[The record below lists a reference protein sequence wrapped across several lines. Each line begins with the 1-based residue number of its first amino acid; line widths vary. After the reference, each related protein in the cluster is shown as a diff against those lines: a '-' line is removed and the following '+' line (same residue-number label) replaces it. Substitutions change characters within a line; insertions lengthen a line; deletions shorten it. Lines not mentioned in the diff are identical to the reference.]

1 MLFTIQRRDN
11 SNVEWSDVIQLDPT
25 TNVRRNG
32 EANPKADTAQG
43 ALRAYGLA
51 APKKDGTAVSRIRGR
66 QYRAIPMLT
75 GNSKPVVTLTPTN
88 APNVSDDTPYGR
100 KADGTPRKRPGR
112 KPANPVAAPV
122 TVEAPYGLKLDG
134 TPAKRRGRK
143 PVVTRIA
150 PDAVEPAPASVGA
163 QDAAKIV
170 ITAMTDG
177 AMDFDQVLF
186 EKAVALLS

>member
-1 MLFTIQRRDN
+1 MLFTIQRRAD
-11 SNVEWSDVIQLDPT
+11 STSQWSDVIVLDPT

-32 EANPKADTAQG
+32 EANPKPDTATG

-51 APKKDGTAVSRIRGR
+51 DIRKDGTAVSRIRGN
-66 QYRAIPMLT
+66 QYRAVPMLT
-75 GNSKPVVTLTPTN
+75 GNNKPVVTLTPTT
-88 APNVSDDTPYGR
+88 APNVTDDAPYGR

-112 KPANPVAAPV
+112 KPANVAAPV
-122 TVEAPYGLKLDG
+122 VDDAPYGRKLDG